1 MSIHIRHITSL
12 LQPPPL
18 LSPNGSSKPTTL
30 SQSAHCAQNQV
41 MLGPLQRRTW
51 RKNGCLAAYPP
62 PGRAALPHGSTFL
75 GEVSRRQGRVASI
88 DSRTCDRSLYGVRS
102 GNVPGSTD
110 LPAP

>member
-1 MSIHIRHITSL
+1 MLNITPPQILCIRKSTAVSL
-12 LQPPPL
+12 AAET
-18 LSPNGSSKPTTL
+18 GD
-30 SQSAHCAQNQV
+30 CAQNKV